1 MLVGVRSAFCSGL
14 SQPKTLDRRNIALA
28 RAVIAS
34 RRRSNPGGR
43 RTLLD
48 CFAAFAMTAPCLR
61 QRSLENLLSQP
72 RTNLFSSPRR
82 GKMADPSS
90 IGDGHLSVGRC
101 GSSPKGLCGRYLS
114 FWLKKRRRCGLLATR
129 PWRLSGLKEPAEGA
143 ACSATGFR
151 APGGGEPPLRHRGR
165 HLMIITPLRLDT
177 RRPRSGRLEGWGR
190 PRASRR
196 FPRVKPGDRKLLSMR
211 A

>member
-48 CFAAFAMTAPCLR
+48 CFAALAMTAPCLR

-72 RTNLFSSPRR
+72 RKNLFSSPRGGRWLTRRPLAIDICRLGAVVHPRRAFADAICPSGQRSGAVVDCSQR
-82 GKMADPSS
+82 GP
-90 IGDGHLSVGRC
+90 GDCR
-101 GSSPKGLCGRYLS
+101 GSKNQRKGLPVLS
-114 FWLKKRRRCGLLATR
+114 NGLQSPRRL
-129 PWRLSGLKEPAEGA
+129 
-143 ACSATGFR
+143 R
-151 APGGGEPPLRHRGR
+151 APLRHRGGR

-177 RRPRSGRLEGWGR
+177 RRPRSG
-190 PRASRR
+190 PSRR
-196 FPRVKPGDRKLLSMR
+196 MGAPSCFETLSPG
-211 A
+211 